1 MNTSPKPPVSPV
13 HIRDATAADLEPL
26 VTIYN
31 HYIRETVITFDLETV
46 TLEQRRPWL
55 EKFSTSGRY
64 RLLVAELDDR
74 VVGYAYSGEFRPRRA
89 YDTTVETSIYL
100 APDVTRKGI
109 GRQLYTALFAA
120 LDGQDVHRA
129 IAGITLP
136 NEASVGIH
144 AAFGFQLV
152 GVMTECGY
160 KFGRYHDVGWY
171 EKRF

>member
-1 MNTSPKPPVSPV
+1 MHMNASLKNPA
-13 HIRDATAADLEPL
+13 HIRDATADDLTPL
-26 VTIYN
+26 VEIYN
-31 HYIRETVITFDLETV
+31 HYIRETVITFDLEPV
-46 TLEQRRPWL
+46 TLEQRRPWI

-64 RLLVAELDDR
+64 RLLVAEVDAR

-100 APDVTRKGI
+100 APDATGNGL

-120 LDGQDVHRA
+120 LDGQDIHRA

-144 AAFGFQLV
+144 TAFGFKLV

-171 EKRF
+171 EKAF